1 MSAYTFRLSDKAQE
15 FLKNEFSNY
24 PILKAYESLAIYGDS
39 IYDDLDDENIYHLL
53 VITKDDVGTYGY
65 LSYLITDYEEDY
77 SDVDEGCV
85 TSNVLVTLSKPIYGM
100 SLMYLSLIAVLAK
113 KLEPHF
119 EGSANAEKIV
129 IQTGT
134 LGYPHILKLV
144 EACVYE
150 FEGRKYSY
158 SDVEDLISYREQ

>member
-1 MSAYTFRLSDKAQE
+1 MSAYTSRLSDKAQE
-15 FLKNEFSNY
+15 LLKKEFSNY
-24 PILKAYESLAIYGDS
+24 PILKAYESHRIYRDS
-39 IYDDLDDENIYHLL
+39 IYDDEDIYHLI
-53 VITKDDVGTYGY
+53 VITKDDINTYSY

-77 SDVDEGCV
+77 SDVGAKCV
-85 TSNVLVTLSKPIYGM
+85 TSKILVTLSRPVYGM
-100 SLMYLSLIAVLAK
+100 TLMYLSLIAILAK

-119 EGSANAEKIV
+119 EGSKNAEKIV

-134 LGYPHILKLV
+134 LGYPHILKLI